1 MMIGATAMP
10 IPITIDEEEPEEEE
24 YQPHGDDIA
33 SRVLLF
39 KQTELENW
47 FCSMSIE
54 EQETAY
60 CLFTYPQPK
69 GD

>member
-1 MMIGATAMP
+1 MGAIAMP
-10 IPITIDEEEPEEEE
+10 IPVTVEDEPDEE
-24 YQPHGDDIA
+24 YQPYGGDIA
-33 SRVLLF
+33 GRVVLF

-47 FCSMSIE
+47 FCSMSVE

-60 CLFTYPQPK
+60 CLFTYPKPE

>member
-1 MMIGATAMP
+1 MP
-10 IPITIDEEEPEEEE
+10 IPTNVEEEPEEE

-33 SRVLLF
+33 GRVVLF

-47 FCSMSIE
+47 FCSMSVE

-60 CLFTYPQPK
+60 CLFTYPKPE

>member
-1 MMIGATAMP
+1 MGAIAMP
-10 IPITIDEEEPEEEE
+10 IPVTVEDEPDEE
-24 YQPHGDDIA
+24 YQPHGGDIA
-33 SRVLLF
+33 GRVVLF

-47 FCSMSIE
+47 FCSMSVE

-60 CLFTYPQPK
+60 CLFTYPKPE

>member
-1 MMIGATAMP
+1 MMIGAISMP
-10 IPITIDEEEPEEEE
+10 IPITIDEEEE

-54 EQETAY
+54 E
-60 CLFTYPQPK
+60 
-69 GD
+69 

>member
-1 MMIGATAMP
+1 MGAIAMP
-10 IPITIDEEEPEEEE
+10 IPVTVEEEEPEEE

-33 SRVLLF
+33 GRVVLF

-47 FCSMSIE
+47 FCSMSVE

-60 CLFTYPQPK
+60 CLFTYPKPE